1 MSETYGAMG
10 NISVETLYQ
19 IAIEQYTK
27 GINHLIP
34 HAVWYNDADVT
45 FLPELS
51 WRNPLYNAELP
62 RFNAFLSRLN
72 YVLAREGRHVADVAV
87 LYPIQTQYAGHYFD
101 GPKGYYEGGVAVPGT
116 DYPQISHYLTDDLG
130 IDFTYLHPEV
140 LDDRCT
146 VANGLLNMNNA
157 MNHEHFS
164 VIVLPGVKVIS
175 LSNLKKIEAAWE
187 QGVKVVFTTQYP
199 QLAADGEA
207 GDEEVKSIVGRM
219 LASEENKA
227 YFLPTP
233 SAETLGEVM
242 AECLPQRDVA
252 FSGGTHPFNYIHKV
266 IDGHDVWY
274 FGNIDATSATNTIRL
289 KTSATKLS
297 LLDPHTG
304 QVTNLPLKGDG
315 GSSFSLTLRPSQSMF
330 LVDDALLLNNGS
342 LVDPSEEKLSYVI
355 ETEAEVEQ
363 LSAGLCFSIT
373 DAGSYYMWQFNA
385 SDPQHPRL
393 RPHRWL
399 GGSVSLLGE
408 IDLPAEAAIRTGRP
422 FRIRVEI
429 EDEAYAKTY
438 IDDVLIDE
446 RSGNFAFGKI
456 GFRQAHDDAYGKTEI
471 AWFDDVTIRVK
482 SGSGQGDVVFS
493 ADFSASNPF
502 SAGSIVSGRLR
513 VAGQMSNDIL
523 AWLQEKPDGIGEVES
538 GKLKMEN

>member
-1 MSETYGAMG
+1 MERGLVS
-10 NISVETLYQ
+10 
-19 IAIEQYTK
+19 
-27 GINHLIP
+27 
-34 HAVWYNDADVT
+34 
-45 FLPELS
+45 
-51 WRNPLYNAELP
+51 P
-62 RFNAFLSRLN
+62 RGDL
-72 YVLAREGRHVADVAV
+72 EGV
-87 LYPIQTQYAGHYFD
+87 
-101 GPKGYYEGGVAVPGT
+101 
-116 DYPQISHYLTDDLG
+116 
-130 IDFTYLHPEV
+130 
-140 LDDRCT
+140 
-146 VANGLLNMNNA
+146 
-157 MNHEHFS
+157 
-164 VIVLPGVKVIS
+164 
-175 LSNLKKIEAAWE
+175 
-187 QGVKVVFTTQYP
+187 
-199 QLAADGEA
+199 
-207 GDEEVKSIVGRM
+207 
-219 LASEENKA
+219 
-227 YFLPTP
+227 
-233 SAETLGEVM
+233 
-242 AECLPQRDVA
+242 
-252 FSGGTHPFNYIHKV
+252 
-266 IDGHDVWY
+266 
-274 FGNIDATSATNTIRL
+274 
-289 KTSATKLS
+289 
-297 LLDPHTG
+297 
-304 QVTNLPLKGDG
+304 
-315 GSSFSLTLRPSQSMF
+315 FSLTLRPSQSMF

-342 LVDPSEEKLSYVI
+342 VVDPSEEKLSYVI

-438 IDDVLIDE
+438 IDDVLVDE

-523 AWLQEKPDGIGEVES
+523 AWLQEKPDGIGKVES
-538 GKLKMEN
+538 GKLKVESEEAAFNLSGQQIVNRRFPQGIIVSGGKKYLTRK